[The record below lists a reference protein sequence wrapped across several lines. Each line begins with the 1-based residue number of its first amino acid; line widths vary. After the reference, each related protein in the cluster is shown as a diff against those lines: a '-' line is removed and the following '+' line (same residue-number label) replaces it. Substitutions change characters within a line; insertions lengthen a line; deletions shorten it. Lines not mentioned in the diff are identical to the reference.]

1 MHSAPPEPKPLRRK
15 RLARRN
21 RTLFLLLVLLLL
33 LLRTSTV
40 YSCSPPDEHAK
51 CTSILDLEIFPSPD
65 TETGK
70 RGDQSWPA
78 DPNKHRPAVCYPG
91 MGKAPMHSTARLMAR
106 CQSDAGHV
114 NCLMPTEYNLSEY
127 GVGFGTGLEVYNA

>member
-33 LLRTSTV
+33 LLLRTSTV

-51 CTSILDLEIFPSPD
+51 YTSILDLEILPSPD

-78 DPNKHRPAVCYPG
+78 DPNKHRRAVCYPG
-91 MGKAPMHSTARLMAR
+91 IGKAPYVFN
-106 CQSDAGHV
+106 CQ
-114 NCLMPTEYNLSEY
+114 M
-127 GVGFGTGLEVYNA
+127 